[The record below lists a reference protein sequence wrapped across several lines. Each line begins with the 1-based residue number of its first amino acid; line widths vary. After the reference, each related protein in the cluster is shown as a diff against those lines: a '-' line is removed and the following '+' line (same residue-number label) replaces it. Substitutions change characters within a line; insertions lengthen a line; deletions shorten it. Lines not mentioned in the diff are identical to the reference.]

1 MQFMPSKFQ
10 DKISLTTDSW
20 YAFKLTDSMT
30 DNNCWVKQALG
41 CVLAPTLFNMMFTAM
56 LTDAVYNVEEKSHS
70 DIYMETYTTC
80 VGCRYKWSRPTK
92 LQCVTSCWQMTVRL
106 TLPPKHITNWASI
119 VFLLLPI
126 TLRGVQSV
134 PKKLTF
140 YTSLPLRR
148 RVWYTGQ
155 HCQRGNF
162 QDRWQRLTYLVSTLS
177 RSAQMD
183 DEVNSRIAKSSSV
196 YGRLS
201 DTVWQKRG
209 SWKNS
214 HARQRCCLHYCMPV
228 KHAHYTS
235 ATFKRLTN
243 FAITA

>member
-1 MQFMPSKFQ
+1 MIK
-10 DKISLTTDSW
+10 
-20 YAFKLTDSMT
+20 A
-30 DNNCWVKQALG
+30 NEA
-41 CVLAPTLFNMMFTAM
+41 
-56 LTDAVYNVEEKSHS
+56 
-70 DIYMETYTTC
+70 
-80 VGCRYKWSRPTK
+80 
-92 LQCVTSCWQMTVRL
+92 TVR
-106 TLPPKHITNWASI
+106 H
-119 VFLLLPI
+119 FLFADDCAPNTATKTYKQLRI
-126 TLRGVQSV
+126 DCFSTACDNIRGVQSV

-140 YTSLPLRR
+140 YTSLPHRR
-148 RVWYTGQ
+148 RVWYTSQ

-183 DEVNSRIAKSSSV
+183 DEVNSRIAKFSPV

-214 HARQRCCLHYCMPV
+214 RARQRCCLHYCMPV

-235 ATFKRLTN
+235 VTSKKLTN
-243 FAITA
+243 FTITA